1 MKTEK
6 FLDVVKQ
13 LGHIYPNAEVY
24 ATDTDSAE
32 GTFETMYLETR
43 IDTEKKIIWVI
54 FDAEDGSPIKLKGLI
69 SDLEQA
75 VANYP
80 GCDIVF
86 EDCFRGKNTFET
98 YFSTFNIDEDDNTI
112 EIQLDADRTYNALD
126 NINADALRMKY
137 HAIKRAGNILC
148 AYCERNDC
156 ESCVVRLLVD
166 CAAREF
172 GIDLTGVHQ
181 EEDDDS
187 ERYRLDLIDPDDEK
201 KSMLYLFYDSYESA
215 EQAAKAIAE
224 HPGDQTVKDFRITD
238 TKTGKIWESNIEQ
251 YREHHGDTAE
261 PKNEDCNTYRESEY
275 NDNGIDTRTG
285 KPFGTYF
292 DPDEPEIEV
301 CEYETVE
308 RFFVYDKNDDCVS
321 DGFRF
326 EDGAIAFANK
336 TGNPV
341 VKVHTYFI
349 DSDRGGKLY
358 PDGEPTIVW
367 KDGRPV

>member
-6 FLDVVKQ
+6 FLDAVKQ
-13 LGHIYPNAEVY
+13 LGQIYPNAEVY

-112 EIQLDADRTYNALD
+112 EIQLDADGTYNALD
-126 NINADALRMKY
+126 NINTDALRMKY

-156 ESCVVRLLVD
+156 ESCVVQLLVD
-166 CAAREF
+166 CAAREC
-172 GIDLTGVHQ
+172 GIDPTGVHH
-181 EEDDDS
+181 EEDNDS
-187 ERYRLDLIDPDDEK
+187 ERYRLDLIDPDDEN

-224 HPGDQTVKDFRITD
+224 HPGVQTVKDFRITD

-251 YREHHGDTAE
+251 YRQDHVD
-261 PKNEDCNTYRESEY
+261 S
-275 NDNGIDTRTG
+275 
-285 KPFGTYF
+285 
-292 DPDEPEIEV
+292 DEPAIEV
-301 CEYETVE
+301 CEYETAE

-321 DGFRF
+321 DGFQF
-326 EDGAIAFANK
+326 KDNAIAFAYE

>member
-1 MKTEK
+1 MKTEN
-6 FLDVVKQ
+6 FLDAVKQ
-13 LGHIYPNAEVY
+13 LGQIYPNAEVY
-24 ATDTDSAE
+24 ATDTDSTE

-43 IDTEKKIIWVI
+43 VDTEKKMVWVI
-54 FDAEDGSPIKLKGLI
+54 FDAECGNTVVLKDLI
-69 SDLEQA
+69 SDLEQV

-126 NINADALRMKY
+126 NINTDALRMKY

-148 AYCERNDC
+148 ACCGRNDC
-156 ESCVVRLLVD
+156 KSRVVQLLAL
-166 CAAREF
+166 CSERR
-172 GIDLTGVHQ
+172 HHN
-181 EEDDDS
+181 DS

-224 HPGDQTVKDFRITD
+224 HLGGQTAKDFRITD

-261 PKNEDCNTYRESEY
+261 PKNEDCNTYLESEY

-301 CEYETVE
+301 CEYETDQ
-308 RFFVYDKNDDCVS
+308 RYFVYDSEDNCVS
-321 DGFRF
+321 DYGYHF
-326 EDGAIAFANK
+326 EDDAIAYANRK
-336 TGNPV
+336 GYPT
-341 VKVHTYFI
+341 VKIHRYFI
-349 DSDRGGKLY
+349 DSNRGGKLY
-358 PDGEPTIVW
+358 PDGEPVVVW
-367 KDGRPV
+367 QDGRPVI

>member
-6 FLDVVKQ
+6 FLDAVKQ
-13 LGHIYPNAEVY
+13 LGQIYPNAEVY

-43 IDTEKKIIWVI
+43 VDTEKKMIWVI
-54 FDAEDGSPIKLKGLI
+54 FDAEGGNPAKLKDLI

-112 EIQLDADRTYNALD
+112 EIQLDADGTYNALD
-126 NINADALRMKY
+126 NVNNDAMRMKY
-137 HAIKRAGNILC
+137 QAIKRAGNTLC

-156 ESCVVRLLVD
+156 ESRVVQLLVD
-166 CAAREF
+166 CAAKEC

-181 EEDDDS
+181 EDDDS

-215 EQAAKAIAE
+215 EQAAKTIAE
-224 HPGDQTVKDFRITD
+224 HPGCQVAKDFRITD

>member
-1 MKTEK
+1 MKTEN
-6 FLDVVKQ
+6 FLDAVKQ
-13 LGHIYPNAEVY
+13 LGQIYPNAEVY

-43 IDTEKKIIWVI
+43 VDTEKKMIWVI
-54 FDAEDGSPIKLKGLI
+54 FDAEGGNPAKLKDLI
-69 SDLEQA
+69 SDLEQV

-112 EIQLDADRTYNALD
+112 EIQLDADGTYNALD
-126 NINADALRMKY
+126 NINTDALRMKY
-137 HAIKRAGNILC
+137 QAIKRAGNTLC

-156 ESCVVRLLVD
+156 ESCVVQLLVD
-166 CAAREF
+166 CAAREC
-172 GIDLTGVHQ
+172 GIDLTGVHH
-181 EEDDDS
+181 EEDDAS

-251 YREHHGDTAE
+251 HRQNHVD
-261 PKNEDCNTYRESEY
+261 S
-275 NDNGIDTRTG
+275 
-285 KPFGTYF
+285 
-292 DPDEPEIEV
+292 DEPAIEV
-301 CEYETVE
+301 CEYETAE

-326 EDGAIAFANK
+326 EDDAIAFANK

-358 PDGEPTIVW
+358 PDSEPTIVW
-367 KDGRPV
+367 KDGRSV